1 MFEENN
7 LAIADRIDAR
17 KQQIDEQAAWKLIQG
32 VSTVVIGRGKKVLTY
47 TPTDDNREEIMK
59 SAMGRSGSLRA
70 PAIIKDGRLY
80 IGFNDDIYTGF

>member
-1 MFEENN
+1 VFEENN
-7 LAIADRIDAR
+7 LAIADKIDAR

-32 VSTVVIGRGKKVLTY
+32 VSTVVIGKGKNVLTY
-47 TPTDDNREEIMK
+47 TPSDINREEIMR

-80 IGFNDDIYTGF
+80 IGFNDDIYAGF

>member
-7 LAIADRIDAR
+7 LAIEDKIDAR
-17 KQQIDEQAAWKLIQG
+17 KQQIDEEAAWKVIQG
-32 VSTVVIGRGKKVLTY
+32 VSTVVIGKGKKVLTY
-47 TPTDDNREEIMK
+47 TSSDDNREAIMK

-80 IGFNDDIYTGF
+80 IGFNDEIYAGF